1 MDKIENDELVQLL
14 QEKKIGHLRFVLE
27 GDNKEDFLRW
37 CEEHSVE
44 PSDDAA
50 EFYIE
55 QTEISAMD
63 RQVIDDENYGVWN

>member
-1 MDKIENDELVQLL
+1 MANIEYDELVQLL

-27 GDNKEDFLRW
+27 GDSKDEFLCW

-63 RQVIDDENYGVWN
+63 RQVIDDEEYGIWN